1 MTDHELIRIRL
12 GDQQD
17 VFALRRLGREVA
29 EMVGL
34 KGQDQIRV
42 ATALSEVG
50 REAFDVGAATTVL
63 FSVSER
69 ELLITVDHRLGAD
82 IGASEGVKLAGRLFD
97 DVTLDPA
104 GGRIRMTKVLP
115 VSIHALDLDDVRARL
130 THLAPAGALEELREH
145 NRELAATLEEVMR
158 LNEEL
163 QETNQGVMALYSQL
177 SAELDQTNRGVVA
190 LYAELDDKSRR
201 LRQSGEAR
209 KRFWTNVSHELRT
222 PLNSIIG
229 LVRLMAGPG
238 GDPLTGEQP
247 HQVRLIESSAKTLLE
262 LVDELLDMA
271 KAEAGRLEPR
281 PSVID
286 VVALAEQLAMTLRPS
301 EETHEVTLSVE
312 VADSV
317 HEMLVD
323 EVLLT
328 RVLRNLVSNALKFT
342 ERGTVKLLAHLDTST
357 DEVVFTV
364 ADTGIGIAAGHLEKV
379 FEEFFQVP
387 GPIQVTVRGTGLG
400 LPYARRVAE
409 ALGGTLELSSR
420 PGEGTT
426 ATLRLPH
433 RMQPPEVRRML
444 IADDDADFR
453 ALARRLLS
461 GVAAHVDEARDGAE
475 ALALMRVNPPD
486 VVLLDLLMP
495 RLDGTALL
503 QHMAD
508 DDLLRGV
515 AVVTVT
521 NDPPRPSASHPVLS
535 KQGLRRDKLLA
546 AIHAAIGG
554 DHE

>member
-1 MTDHELIRIRL
+1 MTHQELIRIAL
-12 GDQQD
+12 GDHQD
-17 VFALRRLGREVA
+17 VFAIRRIGREIA
-29 EMVGL
+29 ELVGL

-50 REAFDVGAATTVL
+50 REAFSVHAGTSVV
-63 FSVSER
+63 FSVSEH
-69 ELLITVDHRLGAD
+69 ELLITVDHPSGVDLGR
-82 IGASEGVKLAGRLFD
+82 SEGVKLAGRLVD
-97 DVTLDPA
+97 EVALDPA
-104 GGRIRMTKVLP
+104 GGRIRMIKRLP
-115 VSIHALDLDDVRARL
+115 SGGRVAGMDDMRARL
-130 THLAPAGALEELREH
+130 GHLAPASVLDELREH
-145 NRELAATLEEVMR
+145 NRELAATLEEVLR

-163 QETNQGVMALYSQL
+163 QETNHGVMALYSQL
-177 SAELDQTNRGVVA
+177 SAELDETNRGVVA
-190 LYAELDDKSRR
+190 LYAELDDKSRQ
-201 LRQSGEAR
+201 LRESSEAS
-209 KRFWTNVSHELRT
+209 KRFWTSVSHELRT

-247 HQVRLIESSAKTLLE
+247 HQVSLIESSARTLLN

-286 VVALAEQLAMTLRPS
+286 LIALAEQLAMTLRPS
-301 EETHEVTLSVE
+301 GEAEAVTLDVE

-317 HEMLVD
+317 QEVLVD
-323 EVLLT
+323 EVLLS

-342 ERGTVKLLAHLDTST
+342 ERGTVRLLADLDAST
-357 DEVVFTV
+357 NEVVFTV
-364 ADTGIGIAAGHLEKV
+364 ADTGIGIAADNLEKV

-387 GPIQVTVRGTGLG
+387 GPIQVTAKGTGLG

-420 PGEGTT
+420 PGQGTT
-426 ATLRLPH
+426 VVLRLPH
-433 RMQPPEVRRML
+433 QMQPPEMGRML

-461 GVAAHVDEARDGAE
+461 GVAAHVDEARDGTE
-475 ALALMRVNPPD
+475 ALALMRANAPD
-486 VVLLDLLMP
+486 VVLVDLLMP

-508 DDLLRGV
+508 DDLLRDV
-515 AVVTVT
+515 PVVTVT
-521 NDPPRPSASHPVLS
+521 NNAQQSSASHPALS

-546 AIHAAIGG
+546 AIHTAMGRRT
-554 DHE
+554 